1 MERSTAVSRM
11 KETCYHCGQ
20 PVPAGFHSLVKIDG
34 APRSMCC
41 YGCQAVAQTIVDN
54 GLDDYYR
61 HRTAMPASGENLVP
75 DELMKLSLYD
85 HPDIQKSFVI
95 ESDAHIKEAVLIL
108 EGITCAACIWL
119 NERHLMQL
127 PGVKSVQ
134 VNYTTHRA
142 RVSWDENIIKL
153 SKILAEIQLLGYNAH
168 PYSAQS
174 SDALRKKQRRIDLR
188 RLAIAGLS
196 AAQVMMFAV
205 ALYAGA
211 AFGMEKSTAQLMRYV
226 SLVIS
231 LPVVFYAA
239 WPFYRNAW
247 YALSTR
253 KLTMDV
259 PVSLAIIGAFLG
271 SAWVTW
277 RGEGVVY
284 FDAITMFTLF
294 LLATR
299 FLEQGAK
306 EKSVEAAENLLKMAP
321 AMATRVKDGQHEL
334 VPVMDLQAGDMILAK
349 PGEVIAA
356 DAVVVEGESSADEAL
371 LTGESRPVVKHAG
384 NSVIAGS
391 INLDGPLYLCVSG
404 VGENT
409 VLAGIVRLLDRAQA
423 EKPRIAQVAD
433 RVAGYFTGVLL
444 VLTAVAGGVWLW
456 IDPSKT
462 FEVVLAVLV
471 VTCPCAL
478 SIAAPAAM
486 AAAGSHLLRRG
497 TLLTRGHALETLAQV
512 THVVFDKTGTLTY
525 GKPILHQT
533 VAFGHRDAQQC
544 LRIAASLEQASEH
557 PLASSFLMAVD
568 QSDLLQVEQPQ
579 NVPGKGVAGYVDGV
593 RYTLGNKSIRAN
605 QTVMN
610 EHALEK
616 HPEGATIVWLS
627 DDKET
632 LAAFVLSDELRK
644 EAAELVAQLK
654 QAGVRVSMLS
664 GDSESAVKYFAEKLG
679 IENYSAAMRPED
691 KLAALKVMQ
700 QAGDVVA
707 MVGDGVNDAP
717 VLAGAQVSIA
727 MGGGTQVAHASSD
740 IVLLSENL
748 NEIWHALETG
758 RASMQVIRQNFV
770 WAIGYNLLALP
781 FAAMGFVPPWLA
793 SLGMSTSSLV
803 VVLNAL
809 RLR

>member
-1 MERSTAVSRM
+1 MINV
-11 KETCYHCGQ
+11 CYHCGLA
-20 PVPAGFHSLVKIDG
+20 VPAGFHSSVKIDG
-34 APRSMCC
+34 APRTMCC
-41 YGCQAVAQTIVDN
+41 HGCQAVAQTIIDN

-61 HRTAMPASGENLVP
+61 HRTAMPTSGENLVP
-75 DELMKLSLYD
+75 DELLKLSLYD

-95 ESDAHIKEAVLIL
+95 ETDAHLKEAVLIL

-142 RVSWDENIIKL
+142 RIRWDENTIKL
-153 SKILAEIQLLGYNAH
+153 SKILAEIQVLGYNAH

-211 AFGMEKSTAQLMRYV
+211 AFGMEPSTAQLMRYV

-231 LPVVFYAA
+231 LPVVLYAA

-247 YALSTR
+247 YALATR
-253 KLTMDV
+253 NLTMDV

-271 SAWVTW
+271 SAWVTF
-277 RGEGVVY
+277 RGAGVVY
-284 FDAITMFTLF
+284 YDAITMFTLF

-299 FLEQGAK
+299 FMEQGAK

-321 AMATRVKDGQHEL
+321 AMATRIQNGQHEL
-334 VPVMDLQAGDMILAK
+334 VPVLDLQAGDMILAR

-356 DAVVVEGESSADEAL
+356 DAVVTEGDSSADEAL
-371 LTGESRPVVKHAG
+371 LTGESRPVVKHVG
-384 NSVIAGS
+384 STVIAGS
-391 INLDGPLYLCVSG
+391 INLNGPLLLRVSG

-433 RVAGYFTGVLL
+433 RVAGYFTGILL
-444 VLTAVAGGVWLW
+444 VFTILAGGLWLW
-456 IDPSKT
+456 IDPGKT

-486 AAAGSHLLRRG
+486 AAAGSHLMQRG

-525 GKPILHQT
+525 GKPLLHQT
-533 VAFGHRDAQQC
+533 VALGSIDQAQC
-544 LRIAASLEQASEH
+544 LRMAASLEQASEH

-568 QSDLLQVEQPQ
+568 QSDLMQVEQAQ
-579 NVPGKGVAGYVDGV
+579 NVPGKGVAGWINGV
-593 RYTLGNKSIRAN
+593 RYTLGNS
-605 QTVMN
+605 
-610 EHALEK
+610 ALAGNRQVIDEGALGEY
-616 HPEGATIVWLS
+616 PEGATVVWLA

-644 EAAELVAQLK
+644 EAVDLIAQLK
-654 QAGVRVSMLS
+654 QAGLRVSILS
-664 GDSESAVKYFAEKLG
+664 GDAPAAVKHFADKLG
-679 IENYSAAMRPED
+679 IENYRAALRPED
-691 KLAALKVMQ
+691 KLAALQSMQ

-748 NEIWHALETG
+748 TEIWHALETG
-758 RASMQVIRQNFV
+758 RATMQVIKQNFA
-770 WAIGYNLLALP
+770 WAIGYNVLALP